1 MKKTKVLSLLLA
13 VFLLLSSLTLPLLAV
28 DAETAKAPEQTL
40 SDGADAAAADDS
52 VPEDQLLSSRT
63 SFSVAAKAALL
74 VDLNTGRTVYEQ
86 DADERIYP
94 ASLTKIMT
102 CLLALENGN
111 LSDVVTVSASA
122 LEDLD
127 IDSSVAGLQVG
138 EQMTLENLL
147 YCMMVVSGNDA
158 CNVIAEHIAGS
169 ITDFVRMMNQRAYEL
184 GCLNT
189 HFNNPHGLHDESH
202 YSTARDL
209 SIITQAALK
218 SENFR
223 QIVDTY
229 EYQLP
234 DDNVRQNIPKLKTTN
249 MLIYRSMSNSLYYSR
264 AHGIKTGY
272 TSQAGRCVISEATG
286 DGLDLLGIVCGA
298 ATTILDS
305 GDLLMENFTE
315 CARLFD
321 YGFDNYSYL
330 PIMSPLY
337 PVDQVKINN
346 SAGAEAV
353 AVAPQDEIKVLL
365 PNDYDPD
372 KLVTDIQLNSDS
384 VDAPVREGDVLGSA
398 TVTYAGEIL
407 GQTKLLAITDV
418 ARSEISSAAAG
429 TGAYIQKNWW
439 KWVVIAIFVAVGVIL
454 ALIVLYQLRKRRYR
468 RMRMEQRRRALEDRR
483 RRFREG
489 YDLPFDELERK

>member
-28 DAETAKAPEQTL
+28 DAETAEDPEQTQ

-86 DADERIYP
+86 VADERIYP

-189 HFNNPHGLHDESH
+189 HFSNPHGLHDENH
-202 YSTARDL
+202 YTTAREMAT
-209 SIITQAALK
+209 ITEYALTMPYFTDVTSQTYYTQPPTNMT
-218 SENFR
+218 SEER
-223 QIVDTY
+223 TVT
-229 EYQLP
+229 
-234 DDNVRQNIPKLKTTN
+234 TTN
-249 MLIYRSMSNSLYYSR
+249 RMLLSYDDEYYTY
-264 AHGIKTGY
+264 ATGVKTGSLNESGY
-272 TSQAGRCVISEATG
+272 CISATATY
-286 DGLDLLGIVCGA
+286 DG
-298 ATTILDS
+298 
-305 GDLLMENFTE
+305 
-315 CARLFD
+315 
-321 YGFDNYSYL
+321 YSYL
-330 PIMSPLY
+330 VVCMGSPY
-337 PVDQVKINN
+337 IDSEGNHI
-346 SAGAEAV
+346 
-353 AVAPQDEIKVLL
+353 
-365 PNDYDPD
+365 DYHGEMYDAATLFRWAFLNIEN
-372 KLVTDIQLNSDS
+372 KTLVTDGELLGEVNLKYAWDKDRLQ
-384 VDAPVREGDVLGSA
+384 VLAQGNLTA
-398 TVTYAGEIL
+398 TLPSSLESGAIT
-407 GQTKLLAITDV
+407 TKLDLPESVKAPIKKGDYVGTATFYYNGAELSTV
-418 ARSEISSAAAG
+418 ALVAAESVERSEIVQVLQQGQEVLTSTWFIVTATILLVLAAAY
-429 TGAYIQKNWW
+429 A
-439 KWVVIAIFVAVGVIL
+439 IL
-454 ALIVLYQLRKRRYR
+454 AILMNRKNKKVRRVKKYR
-468 RMRMEQRRRALEDRR
+468 
-483 RRFREG
+483 
-489 YDLPFDELERK
+489 DL

>member
-1 MKKTKVLSLLLA
+1 MKKTKVLSLLLSLL
-13 VFLLLSSLTLPLLAV
+13 LLLSSLTLPLLAV
-28 DAETAKAPEQTL
+28 DAETAADPEQTQTD
-40 SDGADAAAADDS
+40 SADAPAEDDS
-52 VPEDQLLSSRT
+52 VPEDRLLSSRT

-74 VDLNTGRTVYEQ
+74 IDLNTGRAVYEQ
-86 DADERIYP
+86 DADERVYP

-122 LEDLD
+122 LDDLD
-127 IDSSVAGLQVG
+127 ADSSVAGLQVG

-189 HFNNPHGLHDESH
+189 HFSNPHGLHDENH
-202 YSTARDL
+202 YTTARDL